1 MPVTRQLNLRFAL
14 VMVGFAGAVLLTY
27 REAVLGALLA
37 PVTMWTAQATLALL
51 HWLGMEATRTAT
63 VISHPN
69 GFAYEIY
76 YRCTGFLPVGF
87 LATAILAY
95 PGPLRRKIIGLV
107 VGVPVLIALNLTRL
121 VHLFYLGVYHPAAFD
136 LGHSVLWEGLL
147 ILAILGLW
155 LGWTR
160 WLNAALVMTGNEP
173 IARAPS
179 VSGKTFPLSHAPGR
193 VLVKRQKG

>member
-27 REAVLGALLA
+27 REDVLGALLA

-51 HWLGMEATRTAT
+51 HWFGMEATRTAN

-76 YRCTGFLPVGF
+76 YRCTGFLPVAF

-95 PGPLRRKIIGLV
+95 PGPLRRKIIGLA

-121 VHLFYLGVYHPAAFD
+121 VHLFYLGVRHPAAFD
-136 LGHSVLWEGLL
+136 LAHSVLWEGLL

-160 WLNAALVMTGNEP
+160 WLTSARLAGPLYPEGIIREGQGVELAA
-173 IARAPS
+173 RS
-179 VSGKTFPLSHAPGR
+179 
-193 VLVKRQKG
+193 